1 MAPVGTARALH
12 LYSVLRADI
21 MLVTVL
27 ILTLSLLA
35 GVYSV
40 PNVQF
45 GSTNIIGRDTGN
57 IEFFGGALYYLSFP
71 EVVSSMNIKE
81 FRSRN
86 HPWANCD

>member
-12 LYSVLRADI
+12 LYSVPRADI

-40 PNVQF
+40 PNVRF

-57 IEFFGGALYYLSFP
+57 VEFFGGAFCYPPSSNDVLS
-71 EVVSSMNIKE
+71 M
-81 FRSRN
+81 RLD
-86 HPWANCD
+86 A